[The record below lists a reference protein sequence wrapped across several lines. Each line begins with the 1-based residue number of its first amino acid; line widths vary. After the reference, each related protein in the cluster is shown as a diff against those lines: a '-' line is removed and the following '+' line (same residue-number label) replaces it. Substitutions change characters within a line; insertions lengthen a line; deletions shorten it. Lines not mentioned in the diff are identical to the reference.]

1 MEDLVLYSKKFL
13 YFINII
19 IYNEKSIIK
28 IIKKIYYNKKIRE
41 EKKIAKKIEKNNKI
55 KYQLFWI
62 IILLVNNN
70 SK

>member
-28 IIKKIYYNKKIRE
+28 IIKKIYYNKKIRDG
-41 EKKIAKKIEKNNKI
+41 KKIAKKIEKNNKI

>member
-1 MEDLVLYSKKFL
+1 MEVLVLYSKKFL

-28 IIKKIYYNKKIRE
+28 IIKKIYYNKKIRDG
-41 EKKIAKKIEKNNKI
+41 KKIAKKIEKNNKI
-55 KYQLFWI
+55 KYKLFWI

>member
-28 IIKKIYYNKKIRE
+28 IIKKIYYNKKIRDD
-41 EKKIAKKIEKNNKI
+41 KKIAKKIEKNNKI